1 MAPLEDIKDEIVDMI
16 KLKDLMKITLKNIIH
31 GKMDI
36 KIVLDLLY
44 GS

>member
-16 KLKDLMKITLKNIIH
+16 KLKDLMKITLKNIIY